1 MSKSKRMKAGAKK
14 SSPAKASSPATA
26 QVPQA
31 AAPGAWA
38 GSSKAMFEL
47 MIKEVPESLQDVF
60 RVKLMDILGQKA
72 KGGAYQEAQ
81 VVEIV
86 NEIVPEPFKS
96 NILKGFA
103 TMGGVDISVVEG
115 IVASYPG
122 GQESVPAILHALKA
136 KFGHVPEEALRVVS
150 QKKNVFMSSLYRLV
164 TSFTAFPTD
173 SPRKYTVSVCDGT
186 GCHLKGSGSMLKQLE
201 EKAASPDADINL
213 EKVRC
218 LGCCD
223 LSPAVLVNG
232 EMYSGDDAHA
242 KISEM
247 LGE

>member
-1 MSKSKRMKAGAKK
+1 MSDSKKPRGKK
-14 SSPAKASSPATA
+14 SAQGKSPSPA
-26 QVPQA
+26 A
-31 AAPGAWA
+31 AAASQPAAQGVWA
-38 GSSKAMFEL
+38 GSSKAMFER

-60 RVKLMDILGQKA
+60 RAKLMDVLSQKA
-72 KGGAYQEAQ
+72 KGGPYQESH
-81 VVEIV
+81 VTEIV

-96 NILKGFA
+96 SILKGFA

-115 IVASYPG
+115 VVASFPG
-122 GQESVPAILHALKA
+122 GQESVPAILHALRGQ
-136 KFGHVPEEALRVVS
+136 FGYVPEEALRVVS
-150 QKKNVFMSSLYRLV
+150 QKKNVFMSTLYRLV
-164 TSFTAFPTD
+164 TSFQAFPTA
-173 SPRKYTVSVCDGT
+173 SPKKYTVSVCDGT
-186 GCHLKGSGSMLKQLE
+186 GCHLKGSGPMLKKLE
-201 EKAASPDADINL
+201 EKVSAPDGDITL

-232 EMYSGDDAHA
+232 ELYSGDDAQA

>member
-1 MSKSKRMKAGAKK
+1 
-14 SSPAKASSPATA
+14 
-26 QVPQA
+26 
-31 AAPGAWA
+31 
-38 GSSKAMFEL
+38 MFEL

-103 TMGGVDISVVEG
+103 TMGGVDISLVEG

-150 QKKNVFMSSLYRLV
+150 QKKNVFMSTLYRLV

-186 GCHLKGSGSMLKQLE
+186 GCHLKGSASMLKKLE

-232 EMYSGDDAHA
+232 EVYSGDDAHA

>member
-1 MSKSKRMKAGAKK
+1 MSDSKK
-14 SSPAKASSPATA
+14 SRGKKTAQEKSASPAAASQPAV
-26 QVPQA
+26 Q
-31 AAPGAWA
+31 GAWT
-38 GSSKAMFEL
+38 GSSKSMFEL

-60 RVKLMDILGQKA
+60 RAKLMDVLGQKA
-72 KGGAYQEAQ
+72 KGGPYGESH
-81 VVEIV
+81 VIEIV

-115 IVASYPG
+115 IVESFAG

-136 KFGHVPEEALRVVS
+136 RFGYVPEEALRVVS
-150 QKKNVFMSSLYRLV
+150 QKKGVFMSTLYRLV
-164 TSFTAFPTD
+164 TSFQAFPTA
-173 SPRKYTVSVCDGT
+173 SPKKFTVSVCDGT
-186 GCHLKGSGSMLKQLE
+186 GCHLKGSGSMLKKLE
-201 EKAASPDADINL
+201 DKVSAPDADITL

-223 LSPAVLVNG
+223 LSPAVVVNG
-232 EMYSGDDAHA
+232 EMYSGDNARA

>member
-1 MSKSKRMKAGAKK
+1 
-14 SSPAKASSPATA
+14 
-26 QVPQA
+26 
-31 AAPGAWA
+31 
-38 GSSKAMFEL
+38 MFEL

-103 TMGGVDISVVEG
+103 TMGGVDISLVEG

-136 KFGHVPEEALRVVS
+136 KFGHVPEEALQVVS
-150 QKKNVFMSSLYRLV
+150 QKKNVFMSTLYRLV
-164 TSFTAFPTD
+164 TSFRAFPTD
-173 SPRKYTVSVCDGT
+173 SPRKFTVSVCDGT
-186 GCHLKGSGSMLKQLE
+186 GCHLKGSASMLKKLE